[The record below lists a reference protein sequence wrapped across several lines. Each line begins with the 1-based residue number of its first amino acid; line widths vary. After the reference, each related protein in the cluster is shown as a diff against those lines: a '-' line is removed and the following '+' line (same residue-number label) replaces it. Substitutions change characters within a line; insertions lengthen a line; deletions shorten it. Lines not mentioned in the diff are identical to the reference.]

1 MGATS
6 ASVRGGAVQTA
17 LDQIKLAAMSEDQY
31 KGLEKAMRAAVETV
45 INSDPAV
52 KSAIATEVQKQII
65 DKFRA
70 AQGAGARASWPFPWP

>member
-6 ASVRGGAVQTA
+6 ASVKGGAMQTA
-17 LDQIKLAAMSEDQY
+17 LDAVKLAAVSENEY

-45 INSDPAV
+45 IKNDPAV
-52 KSAIATEVQKQII
+52 QQAIANEVQKQII

-70 AQGAGARASWPFPWP
+70 AQGTRAGGWPFPWP